1 MQAALAKTT
10 KVLLNLKQMTSDEIS
25 EHMKVSF
32 FDYEAWC
39 NKRKVEGFKS
49 VWKKN
54 YIPRLSSKFWHN
66 TFTYMLHKE
75 SVYEDVELF
84 IAYPSKDCIRD
95 YWNMAETYAAKVSRK
110 LLYGPIGFKKR
121 IFLRTDILDNHLK
134 STHGLNRCHRRP
146 AQGLPFNR
154 EEMEI
159 FRETKGCKTDGRRNV
174 PSRLLL

>member
-1 MQAALAKTT
+1 MPPEDLAERL
-10 KVLLNLKQMTSDEIS
+10 KVN
-25 EHMKVSF
+25 F

-54 YIPRLSSKFWHN
+54 YIPKLSSKFWHN
-66 TFTYMLHKE
+66 IFRYMLNKE

-95 YWNMAETYAAKVSRK
+95 YWNMAETYAAKVSRR

-121 IFLRTDILDNHLK
+121 IFLRTNILDDHLK
-134 STHGLNRCHRRP
+134 SRFFVNRRVRRSFQSMP
-146 AQGLPFNR
+146 LDRQEVEVPR
-154 EEMEI
+154 
-159 FRETKGCKTDGRRNV
+159 KT
-174 PSRLLL
+174 